1 MRITKNKIKKKND
14 KVLEYIV
21 LNNIPNTKDFTLSMD
36 FTRDI
41 YMLFKKRINRSVLFK
56 NQWEIFNDIRKLYVQ
71 HKMMDLMKNVGFY
84 MKVRTFFKAFIS
96 SQLFLELSK
105 LDPLEAVEAFL
116 KMFQPP
122 QSPPPQKSST
132 EQDDSD
138 SDNDDS
144 DQSGGITLPGGKGK
158 GKPKNKPKDKGGT
171 SADESNIP
179 IDMTKFKEEIP
190 KIEKA
195 LESGILD
202 KEDLQ
207 EQLCNSAG
215 IGRNQ
220 LKIQNIVE
228 LVDKMARYLGS
239 RQLEIFYVARKKE
252 ITDIYKVEQEI
263 TSVPYPNNEMDI
275 KTIDNPMEIL
285 KTIPTQYAYDDDI
298 FMNKLVKKEL
308 LIRDYQSRNLKKQVL
323 YLLIDVSGSMDGSRN
338 IYASGVGLAFVRQAV
353 NEGATYFLRF
363 FDDYPKDL
371 YTAKTKDEA
380 KKLCNLLIKQ
390 PYSGGGTNIQR
401 AILTAISDITKS
413 PDKFEKAEIM
423 VITDGADNVSIDKS
437 ELKGVKVHST
447 VINGKNSGLQKISDS
462 YTELDTNKGLI

>member
-14 KVLEYIV
+14 KVLEGIV

-41 YMLFKKRINRSVLFK
+41 YMLFKKRINRSTLFK
-56 NQWEIFNDIRKLYVQ
+56 NQWEIFNDIRKMYVQ

-84 MKVRTFFKAFIS
+84 MKVRTFLKAFIS
-96 SQLFLELSK
+96 SQLFWELNK

-122 QSPPPQKSST
+122 QQQPSQESSQ
-132 EQDDSD
+132 EQDDYDSD
-138 SDNDDS
+138 SENI
-144 DQSGGITLPGGKGK
+144 DQNGDLILPGGKGK
-158 GKPKNKPKDKGGT
+158 NKSKPKDQGGT
-171 SADESNIP
+171 SADEINIP
-179 IDMTKFKEEIP
+179 IDMTKFRQEIP

-207 EQLCNSAG
+207 EQFCNSSG
-215 IGRNQ
+215 TGRSQ

-239 RQLEIFYVARKKE
+239 RNLEIFYVARKKE
-252 ITDIYKVEQEI
+252 ITDIYRVEQII
-263 TSVPYPNNEMDI
+263 TSVPYPDNEMDI

-298 FMNKLVKKEL
+298 FMNKLIKKEL

-323 YLLIDVSGSMDGSRN
+323 YLLIDVSGSMTGSKN

-353 NEGATYFLRF
+353 EEGATYFLRF

-371 YTAKTKDEA
+371 HVAKTKEDA
-380 KKLCNLLIKQ
+380 KNLCSLLIRQ

-401 AILTAISDITKS
+401 AILTAVEDIKKS

-423 VITDGADNVSIDKS
+423 VITDGVDNVDLNKES
-437 ELKGVKVHST
+437 LKGVKVHST
-447 VINGKNSGLQKISDS
+447 VIDGKNSGLEKISDS
-462 YTELDTNKGLI
+462 YIELNSSEKLI